1 MRFPEERVKAV
12 DKAIKFWIQQ
22 LVDPSRRNN
31 LLFYRDTLT
40 TTLPLDAADVPSVNR
55 LLEGRPVLLD
65 EFVNS
70 ALKEEEQEEQLK
82 DLRKRATVIYRIAQ
96 RNDEEAGLETLY
108 LAIGFATWD
117 IGGGTTDRPPASPV
131 LLMPIGMRPRGQGS
145 LRSFTLEPL
154 GEVVVNPVLLHA
166 LAALGVQV
174 DEATLLSGIEGLED
188 RDPGM
193 RSPDD
198 AHQVFER
205 LTAAAHGLRGVKVEA
220 RHVLSNFQY
229 YKMAMV
235 ADLKRHRDALIA
247 HPIIATIAGDGA
259 SRREAATGGRATD
272 LLSLALGSSTM
283 SWIAA
288 KVRDEQN
295 LILDADSSHCTRVS
309 GPAGASSRPQPGH
322 TGPVHP
328 GTGKSH
334 AVCWIANLMA

>member
-1 MRFPEERVKAV
+1 MFLHSSSRETQNDSMTSEDIPPPGQNSQPADARAVRFPEERVKAV

-154 GEVVVNPVLLHA
+154 GEVVVNPVLLHS

-193 RSPDD
+193 KSPDD

-205 LTAAAHGLRGVKVEA
+205 LTAADVPPGTVPLPMLDLEPP
-220 RHVLSNFQY
+220 
-229 YKMAMV
+229 V
-235 ADLKRHRDALIA
+235 ALEV
-247 HPIIATIAGDGA
+247 GA
-259 SRREAATGGRATD
+259 S
-272 LLSLALGSSTM
+272 
-283 SWIAA
+283 
-288 KVRDEQN
+288 
-295 LILDADSSHCTRVS
+295 
-309 GPAGASSRPQPGH
+309 
-322 TGPVHP
+322 
-328 GTGKSH
+328 
-334 AVCWIANLMA
+334 